1 MAVISRDQLKISSLS
16 SRKRALERQCREK
29 KTMDKKTYKYGVYGV
44 DEGILKRMEDE
55 NKSRDDLWFYLA
67 QENADLKKKLENV
80 GKRFSQTMQRSIKR
94 AKQLKAIEMI
104 LEQGHSCREIV
115 ATIEKI
121 LDGTLALDTRKGEPQ
136 IVLAEELPGHGRR

>member
-1 MAVISRDQLKISSLS
+1 M
-16 SRKRALERQCREK
+16 E
-29 KTMDKKTYKYGVYGV
+29 KKTYKYGVYGI
-44 DEGILKRMEDE
+44 DESVLKRMEDE
-55 NKSRDDLWFYLA
+55 QKSRDVLWFYLA

-94 AKQLKAIEMI
+94 AKQIRAIEMI

-121 LDGTLALDTRKGEPQ
+121 LDGTLVLDTRRGEPQ

>member
-1 MAVISRDQLKISSLS
+1 
-16 SRKRALERQCREK
+16 
-29 KTMDKKTYKYGVYGV
+29 MDKKTYMYGVYGV

-55 NKSRDDLWFYLA
+55 QKSRDDLWFYLA
-67 QENADLKKKLENV
+67 QENADLKKKIERV

-94 AKQLKAIEMI
+94 AKQLKAIEMT
-104 LEQGHSCREIV
+104 LENGHSCREIV

-136 IVLAEELPGHGRR
+136 IVLAENMPGHGRR